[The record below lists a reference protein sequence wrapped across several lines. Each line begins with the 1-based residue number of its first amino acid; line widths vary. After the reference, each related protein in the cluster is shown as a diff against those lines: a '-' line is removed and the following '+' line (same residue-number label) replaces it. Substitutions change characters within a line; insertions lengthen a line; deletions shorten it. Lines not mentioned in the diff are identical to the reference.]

1 MNGPCFFYKFI
12 SITTATYGDSMVFAA
27 RATVASKMIAR
38 ELIKVFFASFAKNSQ
53 LVRVTAMLC
62 LIVPIL
68 IAVNRYGFFNKIGS
82 CEFCH
87 TKQLFKQKEKPYP
100 A

>member
-12 SITTATYGDSMVFAA
+12 SITTVTYANSMVFAA
-27 RATVASKMIAR
+27 RTTVASEMISR

-53 LVRVTAMLC
+53 LVCVTAMIC
-62 LIVPIL
+62 LIVPVL

-82 CEFCH
+82 CKSFH
-87 TKQLFKQKEKPYP
+87 DKQLFKQKEKPYP